1 MWNLSGP
8 GIEPVSPELAGRIS
22 NIGPQGNLNFFFFF
36 NYIVTTDFLIL
47 STENESTFCS
57 D

>member
-22 NIGPQGNLNFFFFF
+22 TIGPQGNPSFFLLN
-36 NYIVTTDFLIL
+36 YVVTTDFLIL
-47 STENESTFCS
+47 STENESIFCS